1 MSYNQSIGNPRRSV
15 STRTA
20 DPPPSLTDQVV
31 DALARRL
38 DAGEYASHGR
48 LPTESELV
56 AMFGVSRTVVR
67 EAISQLRARGLVQ
80 TRRGI
85 GTFAREPASVPAF
98 PRVAVDPHMLDEV
111 LALLELRMSLETEGA
126 ALAAKRR
133 SDEQAAHLA
142 QLLAAIEATAQGP
155 AGDAADA
162 DFAFHLT
169 IAEATGNHFFP
180 ELLRHLGRAII
191 PRTRIDSPAVAH
203 EAREDYLRRVNREH
217 HDILQAIQGQDSDAA
232 RAAMRTHLSNSRER
246 LRQLRAGL

>member
-1 MSYNQSIGNPRRSV
+1 MPALHLEPSQ
-15 STRTA
+15 
-20 DPPPSLTDQVV
+20 SLTDQVAT
-31 DALARRL
+31 ALARRL
-38 DAGEYASHGR
+38 ESGEYAADTR
-48 LPTESELV
+48 LPTESDLV

-67 EAISQLRARGLVQ
+67 EAISHLRARGLVE

-85 GTFAREPASVPAF
+85 GTFVREPSGAASF
-98 PRVAVDPHMLDEV
+98 PRVTVDPQMLDEV

-133 SDEQAAHLA
+133 TDAQAARLA

-155 AGDAADA
+155 GGDAADA

-191 PRTRIDSPAVAH
+191 PRTRIDSPAVARQ
-203 EAREDYLRRVNREH
+203 AREDYLRRVNREH
-217 HDILQAIQGQDSDAA
+217 HDILQAIQGRDPDAA

-246 LRQLRAGL
+246 LRSLRSAA